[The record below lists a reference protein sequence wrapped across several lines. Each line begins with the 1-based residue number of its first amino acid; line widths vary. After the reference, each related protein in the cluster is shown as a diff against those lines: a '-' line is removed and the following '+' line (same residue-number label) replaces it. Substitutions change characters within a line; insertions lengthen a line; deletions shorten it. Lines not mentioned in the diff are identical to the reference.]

1 MDKQKEVRYIRVSSG
16 GQNIERQKKEGF
28 ETFTDWCSGAIPLN
42 ERPAGIKLMQA
53 IEAGQIS
60 TVYVHSIDR
69 LGRNVIDILE
79 TVERLAGLGVCVVS
93 EKEGLRTL
101 GPDGTIN
108 STARMVLGVMAS
120 MAQFERELLKERQ
133 REGIQRAKESG
144 RYVLNGGARR
154 KADSPEKVLDRH
166 SAVVKELKRGES
178 VRRAAKLAGVS
189 PATAQKVKK
198 LAREAGKL

>member
-16 GQNIERQKKEGF
+16 GQNIARQEKEGF
-28 ETFTDWCSGAIPLN
+28 EAFTDWCSGAIPLN